1 MDKKEILKKSRAENK
16 DEGEEHAIAEGAKWG
31 FFGMGILYIF
41 LVASIMVL
49 EGYDSET
56 LIPLHGLFWSGLGLS
71 ELGKA
76 SVNHEKVLRINGI
89 VKTVVGIAYIL
100 LYFAILCIRLEKRG

>member
-1 MDKKEILKKSRAENK
+1 MDKEEILKKSRAENK

-41 LVASIMVL
+41 LVASIIVL
-49 EGYDSET
+49 DGPRSET

-71 ELGKA
+71 ELGKS

-89 VKTVVGIAYIL
+89 LRTTMGIAFIL
-100 LYFAILCIRLEKRG
+100 LYFVLLCVRLEKRG

>member
-1 MDKKEILKKSRAENK
+1 MDKEEILKKSRAESR

-31 FFGMGILYIF
+31 FFGMAILYFF
-41 LVASIMVL
+41 LIASIMVL

-71 ELGKA
+71 ELGKS
-76 SVNHEKVLRINGI
+76 SVNNEKVLRINGI
-89 VKTVVGIAYIL
+89 LKTIMGIAFIL
-100 LYFAILCIRLEKRG
+100 LYFVLLCVRLEKRG